1 MYVVLKKKKKKI
13 KFMVL
18 HGPQRGSK
26 VFIKENTDFLKVQ
39 ENAFGTHLQPLAFN
53 KGINAHMHV
62 KPP

>member
-1 MYVVLKKKKKKI
+1 
-13 KFMVL
+13 MVL